1 MKKKPKRQQVNP
13 SPSDMIVGI
22 GWYTSPEWARMKAT
36 AVDPDV
42 FEDSFSE
49 WKAMAADNL
58 ELVRKA
64 NPNTVK
70 VFIRADEFFTWCH
83 LRALTNIAEA
93 RAEFVAE
100 KLRATPPSL
109 PSTSPGSGY

>member
-1 MKKKPKRQQVNP
+1 MKKKPKGQQADP
-13 SPSDMIVGI
+13 SPSDMVVGI
-22 GWYTSPEWARMKAT
+22 GWYIEPEWARMKAT
-36 AVDPDV
+36 AIDFDV

-49 WKAMAADNL
+49 WESMASDNL
-58 ELVRKA
+58 KLVRKA

-83 LRALTNIAEA
+83 LRALTNIAET

-100 KLRATPPSL
+100 KLRATTPSL
-109 PSTSPGSGY
+109 PSISLGSER